1 MKITEEQ
8 LKQIQAQVKV
18 RSQLVNDIG
27 AVEAQKHELLHAL
40 NNVMEKTKET
50 ADKLEEEYGKI
61 NINLEDGSYEAVEE
75 KELEQLVAQQSVK
88 AGLISDI
95 GAVEARKHEL
105 LHAFAEVVTKSKELN
120 ETLEEKYGKITVN
133 LEDGSYEE
141 IVEEDGQA
149 D

>member
-1 MKITEEQ
+1 MSTKI
-8 LKQIQAQVKV
+8 
-18 RSQLVNDIG
+18 
-27 AVEAQKHELLHAL
+27 
-40 NNVMEKTKET
+40 
-50 ADKLEEEYGKI
+50 
-61 NINLEDGSYEAVEE
+61 EE

-105 LHAFAEVVTKSKELN
+105 LHAFAEVATKSKELN

>member
-50 ADKLEEEYGKI
+50 AEQLEEEYGKI
-61 NINLEDGSYEAVEE
+61 NINLEDGSYEVVEVEEEKEEVEE
-75 KELEQLVAQQSVK
+75 K
-88 AGLISDI
+88 
-95 GAVEARKHEL
+95 
-105 LHAFAEVVTKSKELN
+105 
-120 ETLEEKYGKITVN
+120 
-133 LEDGSYEE
+133 
-141 IVEEDGQA
+141 
-149 D
+149 

>member
-1 MKITEEQ
+1 MSTKI
-8 LKQIQAQVKV
+8 
-18 RSQLVNDIG
+18 
-27 AVEAQKHELLHAL
+27 
-40 NNVMEKTKET
+40 
-50 ADKLEEEYGKI
+50 
-61 NINLEDGSYEAVEE
+61 EE

-88 AGLISDI
+88 AG
-95 GAVEARKHEL
+95 
-105 LHAFAEVVTKSKELN
+105 FAEVVTKSKELN